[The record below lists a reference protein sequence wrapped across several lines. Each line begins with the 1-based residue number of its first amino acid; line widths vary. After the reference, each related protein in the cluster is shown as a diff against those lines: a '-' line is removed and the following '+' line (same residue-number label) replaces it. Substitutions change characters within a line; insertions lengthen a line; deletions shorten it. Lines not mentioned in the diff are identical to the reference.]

1 MDHKQLG
8 YFLTLAETLHFARA
22 SEQCHV
28 SAPTLSRQ
36 IKQLEQELGTEL
48 FIRDNRS
55 VSLTQHGRAFV
66 EYAQATLAKWRQFKS
81 QCQDNEGPLVG
92 ELSMYCSVTAT
103 YSFTYDL
110 FAVFRKQF
118 PAIELNLNTGDPA
131 FSIHHVQTGKEDVAV
146 AVKPAHLP
154 QGLAY
159 LPLGRSKL
167 AIIAPVMDCPLSN
180 LINTHKQDESLWEK
194 LPFIMPEQG
203 VLKDRIDDFC
213 AAQNLTP
220 KVYAHV
226 SGHEAMVALASLGF
240 GVACV
245 PQIVLDQSPFINQV
259 QHLTV
264 TQQQHIEDIEIGL
277 VCKQKRL
284 QDPVVSALWQCATG
298 LFNKNTA
305 KV

>member
-1 MDHKQLG
+1 MDHKQLR

-22 SEQCHV
+22 SELCHV

-55 VSLTQHGRAFV
+55 VILTPHGKAFV

-81 QCQDNEGPLVG
+81 ECQDNEGPLSG

-103 YSFTYDL
+103 YSFTYEL
-110 FAVFRKQF
+110 FALFRKQY
-118 PAIELNLNTGDPA
+118 PAVELNLNTGDPA
-131 FSIHHVQTGKEDVAV
+131 FSINHVQTGKEDLAV
-146 AVKPAHLP
+146 AVKPSALP

-159 LPLGRSKL
+159 LPLGKSPL
-167 AIIAPVMDCPLSN
+167 VIIAPVMDCPLTDVLNRYQNSPA
-180 LINTHKQDESLWEK
+180 LWAN
-194 LPFIMPEQG
+194 LPFIMPEHG
-203 VLKDRIDDFC
+203 VLKERVDGFC
-213 AAQNLTP
+213 TQQKLTP

-245 PQIVLDQSPFINQV
+245 PQIVLDQSPFKQQV
-259 QHLTV
+259 QYLDTRGML
-264 TQQQHIEDIEIGL
+264 EDIEIGL

-284 QDPVVSALWQCATG
+284 QDPVVSALWQCAMT
-298 LFNKNTA
+298 LF
-305 KV
+305 

>member
-48 FIRDNRS
+48 FVRDNRS
-55 VSLTQHGRAFV
+55 VKLTAHGKAFV
-66 EYAQATLAKWRQFKS
+66 DYAQATLAKWRQFKS
-81 QCQDNEGPLVG
+81 QCQDSDGPLTG

-110 FAVFRKQF
+110 FAVFRKQY

-131 FSIHHVQTGKEDVAV
+131 FSIQHVHTGKEDVAV
-146 AVKPAHLP
+146 AVKPENLP

-159 LPLGRSKL
+159 LPLGQSEL
-167 AIIAPVMDCPLSN
+167 AIIAPVMDCPLTD
-180 LINTHKQDESLWEK
+180 LINKHHQDSHLWEK
-194 LPFIMPEQG
+194 LPFIMPEHG
-203 VLKDRIDDFC
+203 VLKERIDDFC
-213 AAQNLTP
+213 VAQSLTP

-245 PQIVLDQSPFINQV
+245 PQIVLDQSPFVNQV
-259 QHLTV
+259 QHLDTNNL
-264 TQQQHIEDIEIGL
+264 QGLEAIEIGL
-277 VCKQKRL
+277 ICKQKRL
-284 QDPVVSALWQCATG
+284 QDPVVSALWQCATA
-298 LFNKNTA
+298 LFA
-305 KV
+305 

>member
-55 VSLTQHGRAFV
+55 VRLTVNGKAFV
-66 EYAQATLAKWRQFKS
+66 DYAQATLAKWRQFKG
-81 QCQDNEGPLVG
+81 QCQDSAGPLTG

-131 FSIHHVQTGKEDVAV
+131 FSINHVQTGKEDVAV
-146 AVKPAHLP
+146 AVAPSHLP
-154 QGLAY
+154 QGVAY
-159 LPLGRSKL
+159 LPLGKSKL
-167 AIIAPVMDCPLSN
+167 VIIAPTMDCPLSE
-180 LINTHKQDESLWEK
+180 LINSHLNTPSLWEQ
-194 LPFIMPEQG
+194 LPFIMPEHG
-203 VLKDRIDDFC
+203 VLKERIDAFC
-213 AAQNLTP
+213 ARQKLTP

-245 PQIVLDQSPFINQV
+245 PQIVLEQSPFLNQV
-259 QHLTV
+259 QHLEV
-264 TQQQHIEDIEIGL
+264 EPKGSLEEIEIGL
-277 VCKQKRL
+277 ICKQKRL
-284 QDPVVSALWQCATG
+284 QDPVVSALWQCATQ
-298 LFNKNTA
+298 LFSNPYS
-305 KV
+305 

>member
-22 SEQCHV
+22 SELCHV

-55 VSLTQHGRAFV
+55 VILTPHGKAFV
-66 EYAQATLAKWRQFKS
+66 DYAQATLAKWRQFKS
-81 QCQDNEGPLVG
+81 QCQDNEGPLSG

-103 YSFTYDL
+103 YSFTYEL
-110 FAVFRKQF
+110 FASFRKQF
-118 PAIELNLNTGDPA
+118 PAVELNLNTGDPA
-131 FSIHHVQTGKEDVAV
+131 FSINHVQTGKEDLAV
-146 AVKPAHLP
+146 AVKPSTLP

-159 LPLGRSKL
+159 LPLGKSQL
-167 AIIAPVMDCPLSN
+167 VIIAPVMDCPLTDVLNQFHNS
-180 LINTHKQDESLWEK
+180 SALWAN
-194 LPFIMPEQG
+194 LPFIMPEHG
-203 VLKDRIDDFC
+203 VLKERVDAFC
-213 AAQNLTP
+213 TSQKLTP

-245 PQIVLDQSPFINQV
+245 PQIVLDQSPFKQQV
-259 QHLTV
+259 QYLDTRGMLD
-264 TQQQHIEDIEIGL
+264 DIEIGL

-284 QDPVVSALWQCATG
+284 QDPVVNALWQCAMT
-298 LFNKNTA
+298 LF
-305 KV
+305 